1 MGSDWWNGC
10 TMSRLTDHLKYYRV
24 DGATAVGTDIVAG
37 KIGYIA
43 GGKVIGQGV
52 DPAGSLTAFYA
63 TFDANIT
70 ANDVAAWKTAYG
82 KEGLILGTYY
92 PGPIPATGGLLGL
105 EARSTEYTA
114 TGDTFN
120 LIAR

>member
-10 TMSRLTDHLKYYRV
+10 TMSRLSDHLKYYRV

-43 GGKVIGQGV
+43 GGRVIGQGI

-70 ANDVAAWKTAYG
+70 SESVAAWKTAYG
-82 KEGLILGTYY
+82 KLGKILGTYY
-92 PGPIPATGGLLGL
+92 PGPIPASGGLMDLNK
-105 EARSTEYTA
+105 EAALYSA
-114 TGDTFN
+114 ADDNFS
-120 LIAR
+120 I